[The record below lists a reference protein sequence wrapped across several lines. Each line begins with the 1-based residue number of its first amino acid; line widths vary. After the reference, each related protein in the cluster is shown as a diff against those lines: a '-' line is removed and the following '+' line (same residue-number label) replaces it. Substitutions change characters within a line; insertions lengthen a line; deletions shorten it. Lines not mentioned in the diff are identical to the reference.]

1 MVAAPECRT
10 ARCSRKLL
18 NRGTFTGDSL
28 RKHSVV
34 FVGGGSKA
42 KIVGAQMW
50 SAVGGLCL
58 PLLPLFLFRPICLV
72 VVWLQPWAAVVGSC
86 LFFAVG
92 FCTWAVC
99 HECYAAACF
108 VMALKNVCNDC
119 TLLCV
124 FGLEEVYV
132 LCQRLR
138 GSSW

>member
-58 PLLPLFLFRPICLV
+58 PLLPLFFIPAHMFGSGLV
-72 VVWLQPWAAVVGSC
+72 ATMG
-86 LFFAVG
+86 
-92 FCTWAVC
+92 
-99 HECYAAACF
+99 
-108 VMALKNVCNDC
+108 
-119 TLLCV
+119 
-124 FGLEEVYV
+124 
-132 LCQRLR
+132 R
-138 GSSW
+138 SSWILPVFCCRLLHMGRLS